1 MTALRYF
8 IRETA
13 SNLWRNRL
21 MSLAAILTVAV
32 SLSLVGAALLI
43 KQGVQTATSEWQG
56 NVQLLVFMQPNAS
69 ASEFHAVEEEL
80 HQLPTVRSYS
90 YVPRVQAYQ
99 DFRRLLANQ
108 PDLVN
113 AVPESQVP
121 TFFRVSLVNPAE
133 APAIAAVM
141 RGEPGVYAVNDN
153 FSAIHTILEI
163 STIAQSVILVIA
175 VVLLVSAA
183 VLILNVIRVAIF
195 SRRREVAVMRLV
207 GATNSFIQIPFMLEG
222 LVQGLLGAL
231 LASLVVIGIKDVIGF
246 AINHFQIHLL
256 SGFVLTSGDVLA
268 TLGVVALVGI
278 VVGATGSVVAVR
290 RFMNA

>member
-8 IRETA
+8 LRETA
-13 SNLWRNRL
+13 TNLWRNRL
-21 MSLAAILTVAV
+21 MSLAAILTVTV

-56 NVQLLVFMQPNAS
+56 NVQLLVFMQPNATR
-69 ASEFHAVEEEL
+69 SEFRAVQAEL

-90 YVPRVQAYQ
+90 YVPRPEAYQ

-121 TFFRVSLVNPAE
+121 TFYRVSLVNPAE
-133 APAIAAVM
+133 APAIAAVV

-163 STIAQSVILVIA
+163 STVAQSVILVIA
-175 VVLLVSAA
+175 VVLLISAA

-222 LVQGLLGAL
+222 LVQGLLGA
-231 LASLVVIGIKDVIGF
+231 AIAGGVVVGLRNLIGF
-246 AINHFQIHLL
+246 AVSHFQIHLL
-256 SGFVLTSGDVLA
+256 SGFVLTTGDVVG
-268 TLGVVALVGI
+268 TLGIVFVVGI
-278 VVGATGSVVAVR
+278 VVGTAGSAIAVR